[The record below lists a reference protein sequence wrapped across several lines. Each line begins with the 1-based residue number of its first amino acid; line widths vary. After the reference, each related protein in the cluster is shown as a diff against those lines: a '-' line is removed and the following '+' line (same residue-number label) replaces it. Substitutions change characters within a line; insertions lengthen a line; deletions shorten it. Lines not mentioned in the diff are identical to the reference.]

1 MMDTSKIELRSQ
13 NDLHNFLCTAKA
25 GLYAAAAY
33 PAKRLLL
40 LVALLLDLLFCLAV
54 FWPRWPIPALYG
66 PTFLVVLLVFLFLAF
81 LLLAGVG
88 YIPGALATQR
98 NFQRVGFV
106 NSAGEAPYLIRREA
120 LPNNVVALTFH
131 CTGFPL
137 SVWQDKQLQLESAL
151 NMRIAAFHEEKDRRT
166 MTLLCVPADCAF
178 EVIPWDD
185 AYTRRDA
192 DEYLILGRSLVGDVI
207 INLNKTPHILI
218 GGNTGSGKT
227 VLLQCLLWQAILQSD
242 VVYVADFKG
251 GVDFSKRWPHFVH
264 LVTDENQLLALLD
277 RLAAELERRKALLVA
292 AGAANVTEYRQ
303 VTGDY
308 MQRVV
313 FACDEVAELLD
324 KTGADKEHKDFIA
337 KIEARLALLARQGR
351 AFGIHLI
358 LSTQRPDAN
367 ILSGQI
373 KNNMTIRI
381 CGRADVT
388 LSTIILGDGRAAEQ
402 IPTDAQGRFL
412 MDDGTLFQG
421 FDFRDP
427 ADGEKPPKQ

>member
-1 MMDTSKIELRSQ
+1 MMDTSKTELRSRTNFQ
-13 NDLHNFLCTAKA
+13 NFFRTAKA
-25 GLYAAAAY
+25 GIYAAAAY
-33 PAKRLLL
+33 PAKRALL
-40 LVALLLDLLFCLAV
+40 LVALLLALLFCLVV

-66 PTFLVVLLVFLFLAF
+66 PTFLVALLVFLVLAL

-88 YIPGALATQR
+88 YIPGALTMQH
-98 NFQRVGFV
+98 NFRRVGFV
-106 NSAGEAPYLIRREA
+106 NSVGEAPYLINRKK
-120 LPNNVVALTFH
+120 LPNNVDALTFY

-137 SVWQDKQLQLESAL
+137 LMWQDDQQLIESAL
-151 NMRIAAFHEEKDRRT
+151 NMRVASIHEEKDRRT
-166 MTLLCVPADCAF
+166 MTLLCVPADRAF
-178 EVIPWDD
+178 AVIPWDD
-185 AYTRRDA
+185 SYTRRDA
-192 DEYLILGRSLVGDVI
+192 DEYLILGCSLVGFVI

-251 GVDFSKRWPHFVH
+251 GVDFSKRWTHFVH

-277 RLAAELERRKALLVA
+277 RLAAELDRRKALLVA
-292 AGAANVTEYRQ
+292 AGAANITEYRQ

-308 MQRVV
+308 MQRII

-324 KTGADKEHKDFIA
+324 KTGADKEHKDFIS
-337 KIEARLALLARQGR
+337 KIEARLSLIARQGR

-358 LSTQRPDAN
+358 LAMQRPDAN

-373 KNNMTIRI
+373 KNNMTTRI
-381 CGRADVT
+381 CGRADAT

-402 IPTDAQGRFL
+402 IPPDAQGRFL

-421 FDFRDP
+421 FDFHDP
-427 ADGEKPPKQ
+427 EDGDIPPKK

>member
-40 LVALLLDLLFCLAV
+40 LVALLLDLLLCLAV
-54 FWPRWPIPALYG
+54 FWPRCPIPALYG
-66 PTFLVVLLVFLFLAF
+66 PAFLVALLVFLFLAF

-88 YIPGALATQR
+88 YIPGALAMQH

-106 NSAGEAPYLIRREA
+106 NSAGEAPYMIRKEV
-120 LPNNVVALTFH
+120 LPDDVIALTFH

-137 SVWQDKQLQLESAL
+137 SVWQEKQLQLESAL
-151 NMRIAAFHEEKDRRT
+151 NMRIATFHEEKDRRT
-166 MTLLCVPADCAF
+166 MTLLCVPADRAF
-178 EVIPWDD
+178 EVIPWND

-207 INLNKTPHILI
+207 VNLNKTPHILI

-227 VLLQCLLWQAILQSD
+227 VLLQCLVWQAILQGD
-242 VVYVADFKG
+242 VVYIADFKG
-251 GVDFSKRWPHFVH
+251 GVDFSKQWPHFVH
-264 LVTDENQLLALLD
+264 LVTDEKQLLALLD
-277 RLAAELERRKALLVA
+277 RLAAELERRKELLVA

-308 MQRVV
+308 MQRII

-324 KTGADKEHKDFIA
+324 KTGAAKERKELLS
-337 KIEARLALLARQGR
+337 KIEVRLALLARQGR

-358 LSTQRPDAN
+358 LAMQRPDAS
-367 ILSGQI
+367 ILAGQI

-381 CGRADVT
+381 CGRADTT

-402 IPTDAQGRFL
+402 IPPDAQGRFL

-421 FDFRDP
+421 FDFHDP
-427 ADGEKPPKQ
+427 ADDDALPKK